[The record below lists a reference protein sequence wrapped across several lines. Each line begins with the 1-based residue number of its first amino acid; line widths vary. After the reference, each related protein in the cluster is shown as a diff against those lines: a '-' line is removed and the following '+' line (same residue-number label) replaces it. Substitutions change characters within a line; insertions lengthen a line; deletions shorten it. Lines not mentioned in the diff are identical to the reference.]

1 MKTKNQS
8 SLPSKYWLIIVIVI
22 CVILMGVERI
32 TGGNG
37 PISFIANYTVI
48 PMQKGIGYVGR
59 YMSDLSDNFETLQ
72 DMKKENKKLQS
83 KVDDLTIDNTRLRQD
98 QYELERL
105 RELYK
110 LDENY
115 SDYKKIGAHVI
126 SNSGSNWFSDFTID
140 KGSKDG
146 IKKNCNVLAGS
157 GLVGIVT
164 EVGPHYARVRSIID
178 DESNISA
185 MLLSTSDTC
194 VVRGDLKQ
202 MENGRIRFEKLA
214 NNDNKIEVGEQ
225 VVTSHVS
232 DRFLQGLFIGY
243 VSDVKV
249 DSNNLTRS
257 GYITPVVDFSKLHEV
272 LVITTTKSELIKQE
286 YISGNRL
293 ELTFDMPL
301 GEIVIDFYD
310 KLKSISKGYASF
322 DYHLHDFRESRLVK
336 LDILLNGESVDALST
351 LTHADNAVTFG
362 RRMCE
367 KLKELIP
374 RQQFDIAIQAAI
386 GAKIIARETIKAV
399 RKDVT
404 AKCYGGDI
412 SRKRKLLEKQKKG
425 KKRMKQIGSVE
436 VPQKAFLAV
445 LKLD

>member
-37 PISFIANYTVI
+37 PISFVANYTVI

-72 DMKKENKKLQS
+72 DMKKENRKLQS

-115 SDYKKIGAHVI
+115 SDYKKVGAHVI
-126 SNSGSNWFSDFTID
+126 SNNGSNWFSDFTID
-140 KGSKDG
+140 KGKKDG

-232 DRFLQGLFIGY
+232 DRFLQGLFVGY
-243 VSDVKV
+243 VSEVKV

-257 GYITPVVDFSKLHEV
+257 GYITPAVDFTKLQEV
-272 LVITTTKSELIKQE
+272 LVITTTKNDQTRIRRYKGRVIHETKVD
-286 YISGNRL
+286 YILYYHYMLFNGMHHL
-293 ELTFDMPL
+293 PP
-301 GEIVIDFYD
+301 IVFCIHQTEP
-310 KLKSISKGYASF
+310 A
-322 DYHLHDFRESRLVK
+322 DYHHFIVRIYAWKERGSCRRIPFRLFDGCILVEYTW
-336 LDILLNGESVDALST
+336 ILY
-351 LTHADNAVTFG
+351 VTFLG
-362 RRMCE
+362 DRISERI
-367 KLKELIP
+367 IP
-374 RQQFDIAIQAAI
+374 
-386 GAKIIARETIKAV
+386 KT
-399 RKDVT
+399 
-404 AKCYGGDI
+404 
-412 SRKRKLLEKQKKG
+412 
-425 KKRMKQIGSVE
+425 
-436 VPQKAFLAV
+436 FL
-445 LKLD
+445 